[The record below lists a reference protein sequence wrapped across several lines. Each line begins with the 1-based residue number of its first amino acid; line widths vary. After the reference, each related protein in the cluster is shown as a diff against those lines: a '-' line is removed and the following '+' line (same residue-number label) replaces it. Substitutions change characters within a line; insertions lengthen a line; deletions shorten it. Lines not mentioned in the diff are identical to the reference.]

1 MSVIFYDYNN
11 SLLDE
16 TKNQILIDVFGYV
29 SGVLVGITLMPQVYK
44 TLKNKTAK
52 HLSFKFLIVS
62 LVASISKIV
71 YGVLINQLPIV
82 ITAPIILCETL
93 IIMIAKAI
101 FDAREKKQE
110 EEDNKEGHEKD
121 KEKHHQEIEM
131 KIRKMNTGSDI
142 YNYNSRDLDLEEGK
156 VTMELKYTSSD
167 EESV

>member
-16 TKNQILIDVFGYV
+16 TENQILIDVFGYV
-29 SGVLVGITLMPQVYK
+29 SGVLVGITLLPQVYK
-44 TLKNKTAK
+44 TLKNKTTK

-93 IIMIAKAI
+93 IIMVAKVI

-110 EEDNKEGHEKD
+110 EEDNKEGHEAD

>member
-11 SLLDE
+11 SILDE
-16 TKNQILIDVFGYV
+16 TENQILVDVFGYV
-29 SGVLVGITLMPQVYK
+29 SGVLVGVTLMPQVYK
-44 TLKNKTAK
+44 TLKHKTAK
-52 HLSFKFLIVS
+52 HLSFKFLIIS
-62 LVASISKIV
+62 LFASISKIV

-82 ITAPIILCETL
+82 ITAPIILCQTL
-93 IIMIAKAI
+93 IIMVAKAI

-110 EEDNKEGHEKD
+110 GHEKD
-121 KEKHHQEIEM
+121 KDKHHQEIEM

-142 YNYNSRDLDLEEGK
+142 YNYNSRYLDLEEGK

>member
-11 SLLDE
+11 SILDE
-16 TKNQILIDVFGYV
+16 TENQILIDVFGYV
-29 SGVLVGITLMPQVYK
+29 SGVLVGITLLPQVYK

-110 EEDNKEGHEKD
+110 EEGHEAN